1 MVEIPDSLVERLKS
15 RQVVLIAGLGCNEL
29 AGAPGWTAFTETL
42 AAPQVFS
49 DERAALA
56 RLIASKRLGDAIALI
71 RDLVPHPVL
80 EDAIQKA
87 YPGGAPV
94 PESVKLAAA
103 FPWRAIVTTGF
114 DDLWERALGDGNPD
128 PLRIMVGTDASA
140 QARLGGPGVPLL
152 HLFGRVALPKSLCL
166 GPADARVRLVPSAGL
181 AWLDQL
187 RRRRSLI
194 FVGFRPADPDLVWLS
209 SWLAAQPAEGGPH
222 FLFLDVSSDPDPETE
237 SLTWALRT
245 GLEVLPCREGTAEAM
260 ARLAKVAASIAARL
274 PPSDADIDLDLWL
287 DRWSRSPADPEP
299 PRILARAEAA
309 LRDEERWDRL
319 VELLLRRLDLQD
331 DRHDQIR
338 ALAEVAR
345 IFRER
350 LAAPER
356 ALTAGIV
363 MLRLLP
369 TDDDLWDK
377 LRADARAGGA
387 WQQLVA
393 EATLVAAAAEST
405 PGAGRIWRE
414 IARVE
419 REDLDHPEEA
429 LAAYRQALIV
439 EPGRRETRDAQAEI
453 LRQLGRWEELAS
465 VLRAAAAEAGDPMSA
480 LALMLEA
487 AELLETN
494 LNDVGGAIATYE
506 SALAIAP
513 DSEITALALE
523 RLCEREKRWAD
534 LARLLDR
541 RARRLPADESRALRR
556 HRAEILIEHL
566 DALDQAAEELEGLVA
581 NDPSDRAT
589 LVRLEE
595 VYRSAERHDDTL
607 RTLQLQA
614 HAALGPADRLRIL
627 RKLAA
632 EGEAHPD
639 GLGRAARALDEI
651 LRLEPRDPEAF
662 PALLRIYRSE
672 GPPTAL
678 AEVLTRRL
686 EVTETAE
693 AKRELLFALAQTYE
707 RELDDPEK
715 ALEAY
720 TAAEDAGDRREVI
733 PEAMARLA
741 ERLGRWELCAASLQK
756 WAEIAPE
763 AELRAEALLEAALIF
778 SNRLG
783 QSGAAEAALARVLE
797 NAPAHPK
804 ALATLARL
812 RRDAG
817 DHERAVTLF
826 LEAAVHANRGSEQ
839 AELYT
844 AAATLLQNER
854 GQEDRAMEL
863 FTRAMA
869 ADPDHVPAGER
880 LVDIYAGRGLWSEVE
895 ALLDMLA
902 RRVDPADT
910 DRLAAIQTRLAGA
923 SLEIGNADK
932 ALACLTKAYELRPE
946 SLAVLRAFADLRARR
961 GEWKR
966 AAELSLSILRLHS
979 EALSA
984 SEALE
989 ITLRVG
995 RCETELGNADGAIA
1009 TYRKALTLD
1018 PTCRKALE
1026 ALLALH
1032 AAAGNWTE
1040 WVVDRQA
1047 LVPLVEPDERAALWE
1062 EIGDACA
1069 EKMADRERSEAAYR
1083 EALKVEGGRRSTL
1096 HKLLAIYTEDERWEP
1111 AIELL
1116 TEIARV
1122 EADPAVK
1129 AKTLYTA
1136 ALIWRDEV
1144 GQPGFAAGLFERCL
1158 DEAPEMTTAF
1168 DELGRLHEEAGDW
1181 PALARSTRAMLD
1193 RLDRVDQ
1200 PSNAAPRELR
1210 LRLWNQ
1216 LGEVAFRHL
1225 RDRKLAI
1232 DAFEAA
1238 AALDPGDIRREE
1250 TLAHLYDLTGPEARD
1265 RAVMAHQRLIA
1276 RDYHR
1281 TDSYLAL
1288 AKLYGDSGD
1297 LDKQWCV
1304 AATLCYLKKAAPA
1317 VEAFF
1322 RQHRPPAVR
1331 VAAQVFTDEIWQRL
1345 RHPDQDPLLD
1355 AVFAIAAPYLMPLAP
1370 QTRESLGLRR
1380 RDQIDIADDRSLP
1393 VRAVSQIVQ
1402 TLGLALPD
1410 LFRMEGE
1417 TSQTTLVNLQSRNG
1431 PKPGLLLGPATL
1443 RRSSFDLV
1451 FDLANHTASL
1461 KPERF
1466 LKFALRTSATLELGL
1481 RVVLAITGSAEDPY
1495 KGQGEAS
1502 QLAAYLR
1509 RSLPPPVVT
1518 ELAAAARTL
1527 VEKRDKNID
1536 VPRWIASTD
1545 LSAARVALALTGEL
1559 GAATRV
1565 LRSELIPRSPVP
1577 IHKRMADLIAFSVSE
1592 DYFACRRLLGLQV
1605 ATAPPASS

>member
-15 RQVVLIAGLGCNEL
+15 RQAVLIAGLGCNEL
-29 AGAPGWTAFTETL
+29 AGAPGWSAFTQTL
-42 AAPQVFS
+42 AAPRVFS

-56 RLIASKRLGDAIALI
+56 GLISSGRLGDAIALI

-80 EDAIQKA
+80 EEAIRKA
-87 YPGGAPV
+87 YPGGASV

-114 DDLWERALGDGNPD
+114 DDLWERALGDESHD
-128 PLRIMVGTDASA
+128 PPLIMVGTDASA
-140 QARLGGPGVPLL
+140 QARLSGPGVPLL

-181 AWLDQL
+181 AWLDHL

-209 SWLAAQPAEGGPH
+209 SWLASKPAEGGPH
-222 FLFLDVSSDPDPETE
+222 YLFLDLSSESDPETE
-237 SLTWALRT
+237 ALVWALRT
-245 GLEVLPCREGTAEAM
+245 GLEVLPCMEGTAEAM
-260 ARLAKVAASIAARL
+260 ARLAKVSASIAARL

-287 DRWSRSPADPEP
+287 DRWSRNPADPEP
-299 PRILARAEAA
+299 RRILGRAEAA
-309 LRDEERWDRL
+309 LRDEEHWDRL

-331 DRHDQIR
+331 DRHDQIK

-356 ALTAGIV
+356 ALTAGVV

-369 TDDDLWDK
+369 TDDDLWEK
-377 LRADARAGGA
+377 VRADARASGA

-393 EATLVAAAAEST
+393 EATLVAAAAESA
-405 PGAGRIWRE
+405 PGTGRIWRE

-419 REDLDHPEEA
+419 REELDHPEEA
-429 LAAYRQALIV
+429 LAAYKQALIA

-453 LRQLGRWEELAS
+453 LRELGRWEELVS
-465 VLRAAAAEAGDPMSA
+465 VLRAAAGESDDPMGA
-480 LALMLEA
+480 LALTLEA
-487 AELLETN
+487 AELLEGN
-494 LNDVGGAIATYE
+494 IGDIGGAIAAYE
-506 SALAIAP
+506 GALAIAP

-523 RLCEREKRWAD
+523 RLCDREKRWGD

-541 RARRLPADESRALRR
+541 RARRLPADEARLLRR

-566 DALDQAAEELEGLVA
+566 DALDQAAEELESLAA

-589 LVRLEE
+589 LARLEE
-595 VYRSAERHDDTL
+595 VYRRAQRHDDTL
-607 RTLQLQA
+607 RILQMQA
-614 HAALGPADRLRIL
+614 DAALGPADRLLIL

-632 EGEAHPD
+632 EGEAQPD
-639 GLGRAARALDEI
+639 GLPRAARALDEI
-651 LRLEPRDPEAF
+651 LRLEPRDADAF
-662 PALLRIYRSE
+662 PTLVRIYRAE
-672 GPPTAL
+672 GPAAAL
-678 AEVLTRRL
+678 AETLARRL

-693 AKRELLFALAQTYE
+693 ARRDLLFALAETYE
-707 RELDDPEK
+707 RDLDDPEK
-715 ALEAY
+715 ALDAY
-720 TAAEDAGDRREVI
+720 TAAGNAGDQRQVI

-741 ERLGRWELCAASLQK
+741 ERLGRWELCAASLQR

-763 AELRAEALLEAALIF
+763 AELRAEVFLEAALIF

-783 QSGAAEAALARVLE
+783 NSAAAEAALARVLE
-797 NAPAHPK
+797 SAPEHPK

-817 DHERAVTLF
+817 DHESAVTLF
-826 LEAAVHANRGSEQ
+826 LQAAVHAPRGKEQ

-844 AAATLLQNER
+844 AAAMLLQSEP
-854 GQEDRAMEL
+854 GQEDRAVDL
-863 FTRAMA
+863 LTKAMA

-880 LVDIYAGRGLWSEVE
+880 LADIYSARGLWAEVE

-902 RRVDPADT
+902 RRLDPADA

-923 SLEIGNADK
+923 CLEIGNADK

-946 SLAVLRAFADLRARR
+946 SLPVLRAFAELRARR
-961 GEWKR
+961 SEWKQ
-966 AAELSLSILRLHS
+966 AAELSREILRLGGQT
-979 EALSA
+979 LSP

-989 ITLRVG
+989 ITMRLG
-995 RCETELGNADGAIA
+995 RSQSELGNVDDAIA
-1009 TYRKALTLD
+1009 TYRTALTLD
-1018 PTCRKALE
+1018 PTCRKAIE

-1032 AAAGNWTE
+1032 ASAGDWSA
-1040 WVVDRQA
+1040 WVLDRQA
-1047 LVPLVEPDERAALWE
+1047 LIPLAEADERAALWE

-1069 EKMADRERSEAAYR
+1069 DRLADIERAETAYR
-1083 EALKVEGGRRSTL
+1083 EALKVEAGRRSTL
-1096 HKLLAIYTEDERWEP
+1096 HKLLDLCTKDERWEQ

-1122 EADPAVK
+1122 EGDPAVK

-1144 GQPGFAAGLFERCL
+1144 GQPGFAAQLLERCL

-1168 DELGRLHEEAGDW
+1168 DELARLHEESGNW
-1181 PALARSTRAMLD
+1181 QALAHSTRAMLD
-1193 RLDRVDQ
+1193 RLT
-1200 PSNAAPRELR
+1200 SEAPRELR
-1210 LRLWNQ
+1210 LRLWSQ

-1225 RDRKLAI
+1225 HDRKLAMT
-1232 DAFEAA
+1232 AFEEA
-1238 AALDPGDIRREE
+1238 AALDPGDVRREE
-1250 TLAHLYDLTGPEARD
+1250 SLAHLYDLAGPEARD
-1265 RAVMAHQRLIA
+1265 RATAAHQRLIA
-1276 RDYHR
+1276 RDHHR

-1288 AKLYGDSGD
+1288 AKLYGESGE

-1304 AATLCYLKKAAPA
+1304 AATLWHLKKASPA
-1317 VEAFF
+1317 IEAFF

-1331 VAAQVFTDEIWQRL
+1331 VARQVFTEEIWQRL
-1345 RHPDQDPLLD
+1345 RHPDQDPLMDDL
-1355 AVFAIAAPYLMPLAP
+1355 FAIAAPYLMPLAP

-1380 RDQIDIADDRSLP
+1380 KDQVDAAADQSLP
-1393 VRAVSQIVQ
+1393 VRAVAQIAQ
-1402 TLGLALPD
+1402 TLGLPQPD
-1410 LFRMEGE
+1410 LLRVEGE
-1417 TSQTTLVNLQSRNG
+1417 TSQTTLVNLQSKSG
-1431 PKPGLLLGPATL
+1431 PRPSLVLGPPTL

-1451 FDLANHTASL
+1451 FDLSNHMASL

-1466 LKFALRTSATLELGL
+1466 LKFALRTPATLELGL
-1481 RVVLAITGSAEDPY
+1481 RVVLAVSGAAEDPY
-1495 KGQGEAS
+1495 KGQGEAGL
-1502 QLAAYLR
+1502 LATFLR
-1509 RSLPPPVVT
+1509 KHLPPPVAA
-1518 ELAAAARTL
+1518 ELAVAARKL
-1527 VEKRDKNID
+1527 VEAHGKNID
-1536 VPRWIASTD
+1536 IARWLGSTD
-1545 LSAARVALALTGEL
+1545 LSAARVGLALTGEL
-1559 GAATRV
+1559 AAAIRV

-1577 IHKRMADLIAFSVSE
+1577 IHKRMADLVAFSVSE
-1592 DYFACRRLLGLQV
+1592 DYFVCRSLLGLRV
-1605 ATAPPASS
+1605 AAASPESA